1 MGRPCSLPLA
11 VLALSFAVRPAV
23 AQVRASEE
31 VARAHTMLQL
41 IRDDLHKYYYDSTFG
56 GTGFEARYRHVDS
69 SLNTIATNY
78 ELFGAIAQ
86 FLMDLHDSHTRFLPP
101 ALADEIDYGW
111 GWGVIG
117 DRCYVRWVHA
127 GSDAEQAGVAVG
139 DEVLS
144 IDGLALNRSSN
155 ELMGYIYNELAP
167 KQGLHLQLRKPDG
180 RVVTLNAMAKV
191 TPHDRLVDMRS
202 VVSRERYN
210 ARWRRA
216 DTVTVHTW
224 REFGDTVLVWHL
236 GEFVFDDHKIDDMMK
251 RARLHKA
258 LILDLRDNPGGAVKT
273 LERLLGH
280 FVGHRERVALAHRRN
295 QTDTVVAEP
304 VGRTPFQG
312 NLIVLVNAGSASAA
326 EITARFLQ
334 LEGLSTT
341 VGDRS
346 AGAVMESRI
355 FTHVVGDRTVV
366 VFAATVTVDDLT
378 MDDGARLENV
388 GVEPE
393 FIIVPTAADLAAGRD
408 PQMTKALALAG
419 IQLDPVQAAKIYSKD
434 FARAP

>member
-1 MGRPCSLPLA
+1 
-11 VLALSFAVRPAV
+11 
-23 AQVRASEE
+23 
-31 VARAHTMLQL
+31 MLKL
-41 IRDDLHKYYYDSTFG
+41 IRADLHEYYYDSTFG
-56 GTGFEARYRHVDS
+56 GTDFEARYRRVDS
-69 SLNTIATNY
+69 SLNTIASNY
-78 ELFGAIAQ
+78 ERFGAIAQ

-111 GWGVIG
+111 GWAVVG

-127 GSDAEQAGVAVG
+127 GSDAERVGVAVG

-155 ELMGYIYNELAP
+155 EIVSYLYNALSP
-167 KQGLHLQLRKPDG
+167 KPGLQLQLRKPDG
-180 RVVTLNAMAKV
+180 RVVAVMAMAKV
-191 TPHDRLVDMRS
+191 TPHDRLVELGS
-202 VVSRERYN
+202 IVSMERYN
-210 ARWRRA
+210 ARWKHA
-216 DTVTVHTW
+216 DTVPVHTW
-224 REFGDTVLVWHL
+224 REFGDTVLLWHL

-280 FVGHRERVALAHRRN
+280 FVDHRERVALAHRRN
-295 QTDTVVAEP
+295 LTDTIVAQP
-304 VGRTPFQG
+304 VGHEPFRG

-355 FTHVVGDRTVV
+355 FPHAVGDRDFVI
-366 VFAATVTVDDLT
+366 FAETVTVDDVI
-378 MDDGARLENV
+378 MNDEARLENV

-408 PQMTKALALAG
+408 PQMSKALALAG
-419 IQLDPVQAAKIYSKD
+419 IQLDPVQAAKIYDKN